1 MWLSWLP
8 KSCLYRAILVGV
20 CRHGRRAR
28 GCTTACAQYSIQQAP
43 PGCQRIEGA
52 LAAEVPQV
60 DGTVHVEIAPR
71 ARRRRRGTEA
81 TRTAAAA
88 TARRAVA
95 HEQRRARQARSHANR
110 LEAAS
115 AVQQREPETREAV
128 RAFHAGDKR
137 RRAEVDAEARRETP
151 SSGSEARS
159 KEPRINDAARR
170 ARRLAQILLARGE
183 CEAQA
188 RASRALRRG
197 AQLAFGHGR
206 RPSGYAAP
214 PLQLANR
221 DRRDREAG
229 KELGGRRVT
238 GRGT

>member
-1 MWLSWLP
+1 MAAVRRPQDVDENGGRQRL
-8 KSCLYRAILVGV
+8 RAPAGTRPAMR
-20 CRHGRRAR
+20 CRRHRRAWHR
-28 GCTTACAQYSIQQAP
+28 RAHPAH
-43 PGCQRIEGA
+43 
-52 LAAEVPQV
+52 
-60 DGTVHVEIAPR
+60 GTVHVEIAPR

-88 TARRAVA
+88 TARRAVV

-110 LEAAS
+110 LETAS

-197 AQLAFGHGR
+197 SSACLRARQEAFRIRCAPAPTRKSGQAGPRGGQGVRGQKSNRARDLMLA
-206 RPSGYAAP
+206 AAE
-214 PLQLANR
+214 AV
-221 DRRDREAG
+221 RRD
-229 KELGGRRVT
+229 VQ
-238 GRGT
+238 

>member
-1 MWLSWLP
+1 MAAVRRPQDVDENGGRQRL
-8 KSCLYRAILVGV
+8 RAPAGTRPAMR
-20 CRHGRRAR
+20 CRRHRRAWHR
-28 GCTTACAQYSIQQAP
+28 RAHPAH
-43 PGCQRIEGA
+43 
-52 LAAEVPQV
+52 
-60 DGTVHVEIAPR
+60 GTVHVEIAPR

-110 LEAAS
+110 LETAS